1 MNKDFLERV
10 IRRLRLML
18 RIAFSRTAIIVVAL
32 LLQLF
37 VFLASFYWLKDYS
50 TVVYAAFV
58 LLGAVTVVH
67 ILNEENNAS
76 FKIAWII
83 PVLVIP
89 VFGTVLY
96 IYINLQP
103 GTKRIH
109 KKLTKIEDEIRPYLA
124 QNEETVQELQ
134 EQSAGEKGIADYLY
148 HADNYPVYAGCKMKY
163 YPIGEAKFA
172 DMIEQLK
179 RAEHFIFMEYFI
191 VTKSYMWNTILEI
204 LKEKAAQGVE
214 VRMMYDGM
222 CSLALLPYGYYKDL
236 EKMGIQSIPF
246 SQIRPV
252 LSTYQNNRDHRKI
265 LIIDGK
271 TVFTGG
277 INLADEYINRIDR
290 FGHWKDTA
298 VMIQG
303 EAVKSFTLLFLKMW
317 HVAKEK
323 DSIPQ
328 EEIRK
333 YTVSVWEN
341 AQTGDMCTD
350 MESMRNTAMQNT
362 QDKKLHAGGYVIPYG
377 DDPYGD
383 ERIGKQVYIDIL
395 NRARKYVHIMT
406 PYLILD
412 DEMITALRY
421 CAKRGV
427 ETVIIMPHIPDK
439 IYAYLLAR
447 TYYKQLLK
455 YGVKIYEYTPG
466 FVHAKVFVSDDI
478 RGCVGTINLD
488 FRSLYLHFECGA
500 YMYSNDVLHDVE
512 QDFKETLKQCQEITK
527 ESCDKYPKGKM
538 LVGKM
543 LRLIAPLM

>member
-37 VFLASFYWLKDYS
+37 VFFASFYWLKDYS

-298 VMIQG
+298 VMLKG
-303 EAVKSFTLLFLKMW
+303 EAVWNMTVMFLHMW
-317 HVAKEK
+317 AVIGRSEESVDYEAYFPHRYHEEEFESDGFVQPFCDTPLDEEVVGEDVYLNIINKAK
-323 DSIPQ
+323 
-328 EEIRK
+328 K
-333 YTVSVWEN
+333 Y
-341 AQTGDMCTD
+341 
-350 MESMRNTAMQNT
+350 
-362 QDKKLHAGGYVIPYG
+362 
-377 DDPYGD
+377 
-383 ERIGKQVYIDIL
+383 VYIC
-395 NRARKYVHIMT
+395 T
-406 PYLILD
+406 PYLIID
-412 DEMITALRY
+412 NEMMTAL
-421 CAKRGV
+421 CLAAKSGV
-427 ETVIIMPHIPDK
+427 DVRIMTPGIPDK
-439 IYAYLLAR
+439 KLVFIL
-447 TYYKQLLK
+447 TQSYYRQLLEA
-455 YGVKIYEYTPG
+455 GVKIYEYQPG
-466 FVHAKVFVSDDI
+466 FLHAKSFVSDDEI
-478 RGCVGTINLD
+478 GVVGTINLD
-488 FRSLYLHFECGA
+488 YRSLYLHFEDGVWI
-500 YMYSNDVLHDVE
+500 YRNRVI
-512 QDFKETLKQCQEITK
+512 QDIKDDFIQTMEYCRQIKPEFCLNRNI
-527 ESCDKYPKGKM
+527 G
-538 LVGKM
+538 
-543 LRLIAPLM
+543 LRIMQNIFRAFAPLM

>member
-37 VFLASFYWLKDYS
+37 VFFASFYWLKDYS

-191 VTKSYMWNTILEI
+191 VAKSYMWNTILEI

-277 INLADEYINRIDR
+277 INLADEYINRINR

-317 HVAKEK
+317 HVAKGK

-333 YTVSVWEN
+333 YTVEVWEN
-341 AQTGDMCTD
+341 TQAGDMCTD
-350 MESMRNTAMQNT
+350 MESMRNTDMQNM
-362 QDKKLHAGGYVIPYG
+362 QDKKLHVGGYVIPYG